1 LLSGGGLYQGDS
13 IRIYLPGTILS
24 SYNGLL
30 QLDSVDVDNN
40 VVKQATLVNVEP
52 LHVTIDQITPAIQ
65 SMLISLDSVE
75 FVTSE
80 LGQTYA
86 DAVGQ
91 SSENRTL
98 TSCGGSQVLVRTS
111 GYSNFAGTVI
121 PSGNGS
127 FVAIA
132 GQFGSDMQLYIRN
145 INEVKLDSARC
156 TGNPIEPCDP
166 AGPVAEDFSTVT
178 DNVDIGLPCWFNI
191 STIGS
196 RLWRGNAYNAELYAE
211 ATAFGSSNS
220 LDEAWLISPTMQ
232 ASGANTLQFKTQ
244 RGFGAAG
251 HDPFAAFVSTNFN
264 GLNASSAVWIPI
276 PCTYATPS
284 TPDFTW
290 ISSGSIDLS
299 QVLPQ
304 GYTGTFAVGF
314 RFQGSDPNGQTTNM
328 RLDDVQLQ

>member
-1 LLSGGGLYQGDS
+1 
-13 IRIYLPGTILS
+13 
-24 SYNGLL
+24 
-30 QLDSVDVDNN
+30 
-40 VVKQATLVNVEP
+40 
-52 LHVTIDQITPAIQ
+52 
-65 SMLISLDSVE
+65 
-75 FVTSE
+75 
-80 LGQTYA
+80 
-86 DAVGQ
+86 
-91 SSENRTL
+91 
-98 TSCGGSQVLVRTS
+98 
-111 GYSNFAGTVI
+111 
-121 PSGNGS
+121 
-127 FVAIA
+127 
-132 GQFGSDMQLYIRN
+132 
-145 INEVKLDSARC
+145 
-156 TGNPIEPCDP
+156 
-166 AGPVAEDFSTVT
+166 
-178 DNVDIGLPCWFNI
+178 
-191 STIGS
+191 
-196 RLWRGNAYNAELYAE
+196 
-211 ATAFGSSNS
+211 
-220 LDEAWLISPTMQ
+220 MQ